1 VGKLTFIQP
10 VARPGAVQPLE
21 KFLKRDKVD
30 MNAYNKGWLDRFG
43 TWDGKLFS
51 LPWGLGGDAMA
62 FIYSPAA
69 LQEVGLKAPS
79 NDWKNPFKYDEYR
92 DYSRRLTKKDGDN
105 YLRVGAEGLGNWNSV
120 PVRQFEGKWL
130 ADDMKTVVC
139 DSPQMIDAF
148 THYMD
153 LVLTDRTTALTPGI
167 KLSGSGNDGRWAS
180 GQAAT
185 SYIGG
190 WQLTFFTDPS
200 KYKVDWAIS
209 TFPKGT
215 KSSPAIDAI
224 QVALG
229 NNIKFPEEAWAFTKW
244 LLEGARCAAVVNRM
258 PATEKD
264 AGNWAKGAFKSVPA
278 SANVQTLVESV
289 NIAIAPDA
297 YLAHP
302 QAAALDK
309 EALTPFWND
318 LLAGKTSVKDGL
330 AEAKRKMQGII
341 AAS

>member
-1 VGKLTFIQP
+1 
-10 VARPGAVQPLE
+10 
-21 KFLKRDKVD
+21 
-30 MNAYNKGWLDRFG
+30 
-43 TWDGKLFS
+43 
-51 LPWGLGGDAMA
+51 
-62 FIYSPAA
+62 
-69 LQEVGLKAPS
+69 
-79 NDWKNPFKYDEYR
+79 
-92 DYSRRLTKKDGDN
+92 
-105 YLRVGAEGLGNWNSV
+105 
-120 PVRQFEGKWL
+120 
-130 ADDMKTVVC
+130 
-139 DSPQMIDAF
+139 
-148 THYMD
+148 MD

-167 KLSGSGNDGRWAS
+167 KMSASGNDGRWAA

-190 WQLTFFTDPS
+190 WQLNFFTDPS
-200 KYKVDWAIS
+200 KYKVDYAIA

-229 NNIKFPEEAWAFTKW
+229 NNIKFPEEAWAFIKW
-244 LLEGARCAAVVNRM
+244 LLDGARYANVVNRM

-264 AGNWAKGAFKSVPA
+264 AGAWAKQAFKSVPA

-289 NIAIAPDA
+289 SIALPPDA

-302 QAAALDK
+302 QAAAFEK
-309 EALTPFWND
+309 EAMTPFWND

-330 AEAKRKMQGII
+330 AEAKRKIQGII